1 MHVNRKELARKV
13 IDHTIFMES
22 FSPVQ
27 FDHMP
32 YAVATEM
39 ICSPTAKLSNP
50 QRKLC
55 SLARET
61 RFSSQ
66 RERKPIQAK
75 LENRFFTASLKQL
88 QKWFQRS
95 LVKRQGFQRQF
106 SSLAVRIGELNLL
119 EKRNPLQDYTILVA
133 KRKQAEID
141 LAVAHL
147 ELVTDAISQEI
158 KSRVK
163 RE

>member
-1 MHVNRKELARKV
+1 MHFNRKELVRKALV
-13 IDHTIFMES
+13 HTLFQQQMAS
-22 FSPVQ
+22 VQ

-39 ICSPTAKLSNP
+39 LCAAKLTNP
-50 QRKLC
+50 QRKQC
-55 SLARET
+55 QLARET

-75 LENRFFTASLKQL
+75 LENRFSIASLRQL

-95 LVKRQGFQRQF
+95 LVKRQSFQRQF
-106 SSLAVRIGELNLL
+106 SLLAMRIGELNLL

-147 ELVTDAISQEI
+147 ELVTDSISQEI
-158 KSRVK
+158 HSRVRNK
-163 RE
+163 